1 MCYLMHSLARIL
13 KFSSIQILV
22 IATMPLWYLNTY
34 SQVCSNPTNV
44 IYGVTSAGNIFPIT
58 VSTGIVG
65 TQINAPFGGNA
76 PINPNGI
83 GYNALNGRFYFF
95 KRAPSNPPQEF
106 ISYDPVLGSTTMLSS
121 CPTPN
126 TVYVGCLTANGQGY
140 YCWDSQARL
149 FYYNVMANAW
159 TLITSDLRDQ
169 FGKDVDSILRAH
181 GSGDAAIDGSGN
193 MIMLPASNARFGVFR
208 MNRSLP
214 TAPVASLVVTEVLPM
229 GNPPGKF
236 VGIALNS
243 TGQIFMNTATPQ
255 NRLYRLENNL
265 SLTLISTL
273 STSMDDLTSCNY
285 PFGVLEMEF
294 KNFSAQLK
302 GKSVQLKWD
311 NLLKNES
318 TYFIQR
324 SADATH
330 WSEIGSAAQSGN
342 ASTLSFIDNNPG
354 SPFNHYRIY
363 LVSPEGSRMYS
374 EIKLVNVIGNTSF
387 ALYPNPVE
395 KALCIQSSGIAPRK
409 TVASVFDQTGR
420 KLKEF
425 VLSSGTNW
433 IDLKFLPPG
442 KYIVVL
448 RQADEPPFTYAFV
461 KK

>member
-1 MCYLMHSLARIL
+1 MPSLARIL
-13 KFSSIQILV
+13 KFSSIRILV
-22 IATMPLWYLNTY
+22 IATMSLLYLETS
-34 SQVCSNPTNV
+34 SQICSNPTNV
-44 IYGVTSAGNIFPIT
+44 IYGVTNAGNIFPIT

-65 TQINAPFGGNA
+65 AQINAPYGGNA
-76 PINPNGI
+76 ALNPNGI

-95 KRAPSNPPQEF
+95 KRAPSSPPQEF
-106 ISYDPVLGSTTMLSS
+106 ISYDPVLGSTAILSS

-126 TVYVGCLTANGQGY
+126 AVYVGCLTANGQGY

-149 FYYNVMANAW
+149 FYYNVMTNAW

-169 FGKDVDSILRAH
+169 NGKDVDSILRAH

-193 MIMLPASNARFGVFR
+193 MIMLPASNSRFGVFR
-208 MNRSLP
+208 MNRPLP

-229 GNPPGKF
+229 GNPPAKF

-243 TGQIFMNTATPQ
+243 TGQIFMSTATPN

-265 SLTLISTL
+265 TLTFIANL
-273 STSMDDLTSCNY
+273 SAGMDDLTSCNF
-285 PFGVLEMEF
+285 PFGLLEMEF

-311 NLLKNES
+311 NLLKNGA

-330 WSEIGSAAQSGN
+330 WSEIGSVSQSGN
-342 ASTLSFIDNNPG
+342 ASTLSFIDNDPG
-354 SPFNHYRIY
+354 SPINHYRIY
-363 LVSPEGSRMYS
+363 LVRPEGTSMYS
-374 EIKLVNVIGNTSF
+374 EIKSVNLIRSNSF
-387 ALYPNPVE
+387 AVYPNPVE
-395 KALCIQSSGIAPRK
+395 KVLCIQSSGIASRK
-409 TVASVFDQTGR
+409 KLASIFDQTGR

-425 VLSSGTNW
+425 ALSSGTNW
-433 IDLKFLPPG
+433 IDLESLPPG

-448 RQADEPPFTYAFV
+448 RQSR
-461 KK
+461 